1 MARGGDRPSP
11 PSARGTLDA
20 VPGALSRVE
29 VTDRAFKRRRIDSPV
44 LTCDES
50 TTPPASF
57 RSRTS
62 PRREMIRSPLVSFR
76 AIGFRGERSR
86 TARART
92 FSALRRRAVARGLTR
107 LGRRVD
113 EREFLSCRSRA
124 DRCGRCGDRR
134 RFAGGLASVEANS
147 LSFCGFSRL
156 PTPRVLDRVP
166 AFVVQLTSILKPMDG
181 NSCAPLVSSRI
192 SRFAI
197 RRLNSVC
204 RFDSSSIST
213 FRKLARESSL
223 FLDFWRS
230 WHSRHSRAT
239 RVLPGSGRAAENGH
253 GGRARVRDAP
263 SRAGGRLWRDASAR
277 AEAGRATRCAE
288 KRAGRRAPR

>member
-1 MARGGDRPSP
+1 VRGGGAIGSATARVLIERLGRAAVGTNRSSLSCSRESVARGDARSRTSRASSLDGVPEKPDGTRARFGTAATRVFKMARGGDRPSP
-11 PSARGTLDA
+11 PSARGSLDA

-124 DRCGRCGDRR
+124 DRCGRCGDRW
-134 RFAGGLASVEANS
+134 RFASALAAVKPKSCI
-147 LSFCGFSRL
+147 FCGFSRL
-156 PTPRVLDRVP
+156 PTPP
-166 AFVVQLTSILKPMDG
+166 AT
-181 NSCAPLVSSRI
+181 
-192 SRFAI
+192 
-197 RRLNSVC
+197 
-204 RFDSSSIST
+204 T
-213 FRKLARESSL
+213 E
-223 FLDFWRS
+223 
-230 WHSRHSRAT
+230 
-239 RVLPGSGRAAENGH
+239 
-253 GGRARVRDAP
+253 
-263 SRAGGRLWRDASAR
+263 
-277 AEAGRATRCAE
+277 
-288 KRAGRRAPR
+288 